1 MPPMADFH
9 PTRQID
15 WAAEWPKYKF
25 NKNGNLIVPDHLE
38 KTLRT
43 TLICQLY
50 YSKSTPALQS
60 AELFISSFMI
70 ELHNRLGKDPLANWI
85 YSTPHYQQSGAA
97 LTEYSV
103 LKRAA
108 KDLSLS
114 PTDIVALVL
123 TNGQSTSLPQTLPA
137 VEVPPAENTRD
148 VADPDAATAKMDS
161 YRPFSHNLKDTESQE
176 KTPSDTDSSQPRSH
190 TMEDTKCQEE
200 ARSSDNVTC
209 GNCRRRGHT
218 IRDCIGP
225 LDAEGWLSG
234 CPVCNDAGHLYH
246 DCIRRSMITPGE
258 QYDWDWKYLLYYRQ
272 NKPSIK
278 CSIDWTAVYNEIH
291 PLMIALPW
299 RPAFALEQSNTNEGI
314 PRPARKG
321 FTWRTYEYNWVGNP
335 DLEARTR
342 MPDPDVDKLA
352 KHHLAASGIRW
363 EPTDD
368 YLP

>member
-1 MPPMADFH
+1 MADFH

-85 YSTPHYQQSGAA
+85 YSTPHYQQPGAA
-97 LTEYSV
+97 VTEYSV

-108 KDLSLS
+108 KDLSLN

-123 TNGQSTSLPQTLPA
+123 TNGQSTSLPHTLPA
-137 VEVPPAENTRD
+137 VEVPPAEHIRD
-148 VADPDAATAKMDS
+148 VADPDAATATMDS
-161 YRPFSHNLKDTESQE
+161 YRAFSHNLKDTKSQW

-190 TMEDTKCQEE
+190 TMEYTKSEEE
-200 ARSSDNVTC
+200 ARISDNVTC

-225 LDAEGWLSG
+225 VDAEGWLCG
-234 CPVCNDAGHLYH
+234 CP
-246 DCIRRSMITPGE
+246 
-258 QYDWDWKYLLYYRQ
+258 KYLLFYRQ

-291 PLMIALPW
+291 PLLIALPW
-299 RPAFALEQSNTNEGI
+299 RPAFALEQSNTNEGL

-342 MPDPDVDKLA
+342 MPDSKVDELA
-352 KHHLAASGIRW
+352 KHHLAVSGIRW

-368 YLP
+368 HLP